1 VAGGRGRGSLGRALC
16 VLGLVTAGLVACGG
30 DEGGTPTL
38 SWYTFPEPSGAF
50 DKAAADCTEAAGGRY
65 RIEVKQLPTTA
76 DGQREQLVRR
86 LAAED
91 SDVDLMFMDV
101 IWTAEFAEAGWLLPF
116 DEQVADD
123 ITKGVLEG
131 PLATATY
138 KDRLWGAPITS
149 NTQLLWYRKDRVDDP
164 PETWDQ
170 LIQAAEALPEGQ
182 QLVQAQGSRY
192 EGLTVW
198 FNALLASAGG
208 TVIEGEGDDT
218 EVTIGNDATRQA
230 LQVLRDFSRSAAAD
244 PALSNSD
251 ENIGRLAFQTGGS
264 SFMVNYP
271 FIFPSARE
279 EAPDVFENLGWA
291 RYPGME
297 EGTPSKPP
305 LGGGNIGIGAFTD
318 HPDEAVDATRCLI
331 SADNQIRYATDGG
344 LPPTLDRLYDDEAL
358 RESYP
363 FADLLRDSIDDAGP
377 RPVTPAYNDI
387 SRVIYTT
394 IHPTRSIDP
403 EGDASTLEDKV
414 GQAVR
419 SEGLL

>member
-1 VAGGRGRGSLGRALC
+1 MAGGRGRGSLGRALC

-208 TVIEGEGDDT
+208 TVIQGEGDDT

-331 SADNQIRYATDGG
+331 SPEHQISYATEGG
-344 LPPTLDRLYDDEAL
+344 LPPTLGRLYDDESL
-358 RESYP
+358 RENYP
-363 FADLLRDSIDDAGP
+363 FADLLRDSINEAAP

-403 EGDASTLEDKV
+403 EGDAETLRDQVEK
-414 GQAVR
+414 AVK

>member
-1 VAGGRGRGSLGRALC
+1 VALC
-16 VLGLVTAGLVACGG
+16 AVGLLAAGLSACGG
-30 DEGGTPTL
+30 DDGGTTTL

-50 DKAAADCTEAAGGRY
+50 DAAAKGCSDASGGAY
-65 RIEVKQLPTTA
+65 RIEIKDLPTTA

-101 IWTAEFAEAGWLLPF
+101 IWTAEFAEAGWLRPF
-116 DEQVADD
+116 DERVADQ
-123 ITKGVLEG
+123 ITSGVLAG

-149 NTQLLWYRKDRVDDP
+149 NTQLLWYRKDRVEDP

-170 LIQAAEALPEGQ
+170 LIRAAEALPEGQ
-182 QLVQAQGSRY
+182 RLVQAQGSRY

-198 FNALLASAGG
+198 FNALLTSAGG
-208 TVIEGEGDDT
+208 TVLEGEGDPPK
-218 EVTIGNDATRQA
+218 VAIGGDATVRA
-230 LQVLRDFSRSAAAD
+230 LKVLRDFSRSSAAD

-251 ENIGRLAFQTGGS
+251 ENIGRLAFQTGSS

-271 FIFPSARE
+271 FIYPSARE
-279 EAPDVFENLGWA
+279 EAPDVFKNLGWA
-291 RYPGME
+291 RYPGVE
-297 EGTPSKPP
+297 EGRPSKPP

-318 HPDEAVDATRCLI
+318 HPAEAVDAARCLI
-331 SADNQIRYATDGG
+331 SPDNQIRYATDGG
-344 LPPTLDRLYDDEAL
+344 LPPTLDRLYDDEGL
-358 RESYP
+358 REVYP
-363 FADLLRDSIDDAGP
+363 FADLLRDSINDAGP
-377 RPVTPAYNDI
+377 RPVTPANNDI

-403 EGDASTLEDKV
+403 EGDADTLRDKV

>member
-1 VAGGRGRGSLGRALC
+1 MRARLHALRTRWTAPLAVALSL
-16 VLGLVTAGLVACGG
+16 AGCGG
-30 DEGGTPTL
+30 GDDGGTPTIK
-38 SWYTFPEPSGAF
+38 WYSFPEPSGAF
-50 DKAAADCTEAAGGRY
+50 DKAAADCTEASGGRY

-116 DEQVADD
+116 DEQVAHE
-123 ITKGVLEG
+123 ITEGVLEG

-170 LIQAAEALPEGQ
+170 LIQAAEALPEGE
-182 QLVQAQGSRY
+182 QLVQVQGLRY

-208 TVIEGEGDDT
+208 TVISGEGDDT
-218 EVTIGNDATRQA
+218 EVTIGNDATQQA
-230 LQVLRDFSRSAAAD
+230 LQVLRDFSTSAAAD

-264 SFMVNYP
+264 TFMVNYP

-279 EAPDVFENLGWA
+279 EAPEVFENLGWA
-291 RYPGME
+291 RYPGVT
-297 EGTPSKPP
+297 EGEPSAPP

-318 HPDEAVDATRCLI
+318 HPDEAVDAVRCLI

-344 LPPTLDRLYDDEAL
+344 LPPTLGSLYDDESL
-358 RESYP
+358 RENYP
-363 FADLLRDSIDDAGP
+363 FADLLRESIDEAGP
-377 RPVTPAYNDI
+377 RPVSPAYNDI
-387 SRVIYTT
+387 SRVIYTS

-403 EGDASTLEDKV
+403 EGAADSLRDKV

>member
-1 VAGGRGRGSLGRALC
+1 
-16 VLGLVTAGLVACGG
+16 VLVLVTAGLAACGG

-38 SWYTFPEPSGAF
+38 SWYTFPEPSGSF

-116 DEQVADD
+116 DEQVADE
-123 ITKGVLEG
+123 ITEGVLEG

-149 NTQLLWYRKDRVDDP
+149 NTQLLWYRKDRVDEP

-170 LIQAAEALPEGQ
+170 LIEAAEALPEGER
-182 QLVQAQGSRY
+182 LVQAQGSRY

-198 FNALLASAGG
+198 FNALLTSAGG
-208 TVIEGEGDDT
+208 TVISGEGDDT
-218 EVTIGNDATRQA
+218 EVTIGDEATQRA
-230 LQVLRDFSRSAAAD
+230 LEVLRDFSRSSAAD

-291 RYPGME
+291 RYPGVE
-297 EGTPSKPP
+297 EGEPSTPP

-331 SADNQIRYATDGG
+331 SADHQITYATDGG
-344 LPPTLDRLYDDEAL
+344 LPPTLGRLYDDESL
-358 RESYP
+358 RENYP
-363 FADLLRDSIDDAGP
+363 FADLLRESIDEAGP
-377 RPVTPAYNDI
+377 RPVSPAYNDI
-387 SRVIYTT
+387 SRVIYTS

-403 EGDASTLEDKV
+403 EGAADTLRDKV
-414 GQAVR
+414 GQAIR

>member
-1 VAGGRGRGSLGRALC
+1 
-16 VLGLVTAGLVACGG
+16 VLAVVTAGLAACGG

-38 SWYTFPEPSGAF
+38 SWYTFPEPSGSF

-101 IWTAEFAEAGWLLPF
+101 IWTAEFAEAGWLLAF
-116 DEQVADD
+116 DEQVADE
-123 ITKGVLEG
+123 ITEGVLEG

-170 LIQAAEALPEGQ
+170 LIEAAEALPEGER
-182 QLVQAQGSRY
+182 LVQAQGSRY

-208 TVIEGEGDDT
+208 TVISGEGDDT
-218 EVTIGNDATRQA
+218 EVTIGDESTQRA
-230 LQVLRDFSRSAAAD
+230 LEVLRDFSRSSAAD

-291 RYPGME
+291 RYPGVE
-297 EGTPSKPP
+297 EGEPSTPP

-318 HPDEAVDATRCLI
+318 HPDEAVEATRCLI
-331 SADNQIRYATDGG
+331 SADHQITYATDGG
-344 LPPTLDRLYDDEAL
+344 LPPTLGRLYDDESL
-358 RESYP
+358 RENYP
-363 FADLLRDSIDDAGP
+363 FADLLRESIDEAGP
-377 RPVTPAYNDI
+377 RPVSPAYNDI
-387 SRVIYTT
+387 SRVVYTS

-403 EGDASTLEDKV
+403 EGDADTLRDKV
-414 GQAVR
+414 GQAIR

>member
-1 VAGGRGRGSLGRALC
+1 
-16 VLGLVTAGLVACGG
+16 VLGLVAAGLVACGGG

-50 DKAAADCTEAAGGRY
+50 DAAAADCTEAAGGRY
-65 RIEVKQLPTTA
+65 RIDVKELPTTA

-91 SDVDLMFMDV
+91 SDVDLIFMDV

-116 DEQVADD
+116 DEQVADE
-123 ITKGVLEG
+123 ITEGVLEG

-138 KDRLWGAPITS
+138 EDRLWGAPITS
-149 NTQLLWYRKDRVDDP
+149 NTQLLWYRKDRVDEP
-164 PETWDQ
+164 PETWEQ
-170 LIQAAEALPEGQ
+170 LIEAAEALPEGE

-208 TVIEGEGDDT
+208 SVISGEGDAT
-218 EVTIGNDATRQA
+218 EVTIGDEATQRA
-230 LQVLRDFSRSAAAD
+230 LEVLRDFSRSPVAD
-244 PALSNSD
+244 SGLSNSD

-271 FIFPSARE
+271 FVFPSARE
-279 EAPDVFENLGWA
+279 EAPEIFENMGWA
-291 RYPGME
+291 RFPAVE
-297 EGTPSKPP
+297 EGEPSKPP
-305 LGGGNIGIGAFTD
+305 LGGGNIGVGAFTD
-318 HPDEAVDATRCLI
+318 HPDEAVEATRCLI
-331 SADNQIRYATDGG
+331 SADHQITYATDGG
-344 LPPTLDRLYDDEAL
+344 LPPTLGRLYDDESL
-358 RESYP
+358 RENYP
-363 FADLLRDSIDDAGP
+363 FADLLRESIDEAGP
-377 RPVTPAYNDI
+377 RPVSPAYNDI

-403 EGDASTLEDKV
+403 EGSAGSLQDKV
-414 GQAVR
+414 GQAIR

>member
-1 VAGGRGRGSLGRALC
+1 M
-16 VLGLVTAGLVACGG
+16 LGLVTAGLVACGG
-30 DEGGTPTL
+30 DEEGAPTL

-50 DKAAADCTEAAGGRY
+50 DAAAADCTEAAGGRY
-65 RIEVKQLPTTA
+65 RIDVKELPTTA

-91 SDVDLMFMDV
+91 SDVDLIFMDV

-116 DEQVADD
+116 DEQVADE
-123 ITKGVLEG
+123 ITEGVLEG

-138 KDRLWGAPITS
+138 EDRLWGAPITS
-149 NTQLLWYRKDRVDDP
+149 NTQLLWYRKDRVDEP

-170 LIQAAEALPEGQ
+170 LIEAAESLPDGE

-198 FNALLASAGG
+198 FNALLNSAGG
-208 TVIEGEGDDT
+208 SVISGEGDAT
-218 EVTIGNDATRQA
+218 EVTIGDESTQRA
-230 LQVLRDFSRSAAAD
+230 LEVLRDFSRSPVAD
-244 PALSNSD
+244 PGLSNSD
-251 ENIGRLAFQTGGS
+251 ENIGRLAFQTGSS

-271 FIFPSARE
+271 FVFPSARE
-279 EAPDVFENLGWA
+279 EAPEIFENMGWA
-291 RYPGME
+291 RFPAVE
-297 EGTPSKPP
+297 EGEPSKPP

-318 HPDEAVDATRCLI
+318 HPDEAVEATRCLI
-331 SADNQIRYATDGG
+331 SADHQITYATDGG
-344 LPPTLDRLYDDEAL
+344 LPPTLGRLYDDESL

-363 FADLLRDSIDDAGP
+363 FADLLRESIDEAGP
-377 RPVTPAYNDI
+377 RPVSPAYNDI

-403 EGDASTLEDKV
+403 EGSAESLREKV
-414 GQAVR
+414 GQAIR

>member
-1 VAGGRGRGSLGRALC
+1 VAGRLGRGSLGRALC

-50 DKAAADCTEAAGGRY
+50 DKAASECSDASGGRY
-65 RIEVKQLPTTA
+65 RIEIKDLPTTA

-91 SDVDLMFMDV
+91 SDVDLIFMDV

-116 DEQVADD
+116 HQDVADE
-123 ITKGVLEG
+123 ITQGVLEG
-131 PLATATY
+131 PLDTATY

-170 LIQAAEALPEGQ
+170 LIEQAEALPEDER
-182 QLVQAQGSRY
+182 LVQAQGSRY

-218 EVTIGNDATRQA
+218 EVTIGDEPTQRA
-230 LQVLRDFSRSAAAD
+230 LEVLRDFARSSAAD
-244 PALSNSD
+244 PGLSNSD

-279 EAPDVFENLGWA
+279 EAPDVFDNLGWA
-291 RYPGME
+291 RYPGVE
-297 EGTPSKPP
+297 EGEPSKPP

-344 LPPTLDRLYDDEAL
+344 LPPTLGRLYDDESL
-358 RESYP
+358 RENYP
-363 FADLLRDSIDDAGP
+363 FADLLRQSIDEAAP
-377 RPVTPAYNDI
+377 RPVSPAYNDI

-403 EGDASTLEDKV
+403 EGDADSPRDKV
-414 GQAVR
+414 GQAIR

>member
-1 VAGGRGRGSLGRALC
+1 
-16 VLGLVTAGLVACGG
+16 LGLVTAGLVACGG

-38 SWYTFPEPSGAF
+38 AWYTFPEPSGAF
-50 DKAAADCTEAAGGRY
+50 DKAAADCSKASGGRY
-65 RIEVKQLPTTA
+65 KIEVKQLPTTA

-91 SDVDLMFMDV
+91 SDVDLIFMDV

-116 DEQVADD
+116 DKQVADD
-123 ITKGVLEG
+123 ISKGVLEG

-138 KDRLWGAPITS
+138 KDQLWGAPITS

-170 LIQAAEALPEGQ
+170 LIQQAEALPEGER
-182 QLVQAQGSRY
+182 LVQAQGSRY

-198 FNALLASAGG
+198 FNALLTSAGG
-208 TVIEGEGDDT
+208 SMIEGEGDNT
-218 EVTIGNDATRQA
+218 KVTIGDDATTRA
-230 LQVLRDFSRSAAAD
+230 LEVLRDFSRSSAAD

-251 ENIGRLAFQTGGS
+251 ENIGRLAFQTGKS

-279 EAPDVFENLGWA
+279 EAPDVFKNLGWA
-291 RYPGME
+291 RYPGVE
-297 EGTPSKPP
+297 EGVPSKPP
-305 LGGGNIGIGAFTD
+305 LGGGNIGIGAFTH

-344 LPPTLDRLYDDEAL
+344 LPPTLGRLYDDEAL
-358 RESYP
+358 RENYP
-363 FADLLRDSIDDAGP
+363 FADILRDSINEAGP

-387 SRVIYTT
+387 SRVVYTT

-403 EGDASTLEDKV
+403 EGDANTLHDKV
-414 GQAVR
+414 GQAIR